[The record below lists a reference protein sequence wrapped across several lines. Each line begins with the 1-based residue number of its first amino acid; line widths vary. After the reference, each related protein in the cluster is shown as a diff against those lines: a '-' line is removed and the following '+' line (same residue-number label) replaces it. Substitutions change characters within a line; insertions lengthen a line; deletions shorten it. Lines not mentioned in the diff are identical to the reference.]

1 VATTDS
7 VRTYVVTVGQTMEDE
22 AVSEMT
28 DRFELVAAGFDR
40 RVQAVSPDK
49 WGAQSPCDEWTAR
62 DVVGHVVR
70 NYRSIAAEAT
80 GGEGGPMGE
89 DEDPVEAWSG
99 AYGQMSALAKDPE
112 ALTKNVRGPGGPTP
126 LEQAMGTLISM
137 DTSVHT
143 WDLARAVGG
152 DERLDPDVVHLAREM
167 LEPMDAMIRQPGV
180 FGPKL
185 DPPAGADEQTQLLY
199 FLGRRA

>member
-1 VATTDS
+1 
-7 VRTYVVTVGQTMEDE
+7 M
-22 AVSEMT
+22 SEMT
-28 DRFELVAAGFDR
+28 DRFESVAAGFDQ
-40 RVQAVSPDK
+40 RVQAVPPDK
-49 WGAQSPCDEWTAR
+49 WNAQSPCEDWTAR

-80 GGEGGPMGE
+80 GGEGQPMADG
-89 DEDPVEAWSG
+89 EDPVKAWSD
-99 AYGQMSALAKDPE
+99 AYGRMSALTRDPE
-112 ALTKNVRGPGGPTP
+112 ALAKNVRGPAGPTP
-126 LEQAMGTLISM
+126 LEQAMGTLVSM
-137 DTSVHT
+137 DTHVHT

-152 DERLDPDVVHLAREM
+152 DERLDPDVVHLAMEM
-167 LEPMDAMIRQPGV
+167 LEPIDAMIRQPGV